1 MNALPD
7 QRAQPITEMRG
18 RIWKASGPPLPY
30 FQVQRKNVEKKWRKA
45 VKNKKERETW
55 KMFPSSHWAGNP
67 YPKTNLFTEKQVAE
81 LARKEEEEEEEED
94 ELKKLIE
101 NDEERNLD
109 ER

>member
-1 MNALPD
+1 
-7 QRAQPITEMRG
+7 
-18 RIWKASGPPLPY
+18 
-30 FQVQRKNVEKKWRKA
+30 
-45 VKNKKERETW
+45 
-55 KMFPSSHWAGNP
+55 MFPSSHWAGNP